1 MDVALGIGGVQRQ
14 EQIQKLSPQMRRS
27 IEMLAKSLPELREEL
42 FRELAANPVIDE
54 IETTIENKTIS
65 EKECESDMAGRAME
79 DDYSYGSPEEPSYG
93 ADEEAIE
100 RRSRFFDS
108 QTKEETLEE
117 HLAAQIATSEI
128 DPADAP
134 LAGVLIGELDDDG
147 YFRGSMPDIAMVSG
161 ESEEKIR
168 SVLAAIMD
176 FDPPGC
182 GATTLEE
189 CLLAQ
194 LDKLDGSPYRD
205 EVEELIR
212 RGHLKDVAEGNSAA
226 VMKDLGTSE
235 ERYED
240 VLAALRSLD
249 PRPARAF
256 GRSGKGVAYVN
267 PEVHAVK
274 RDGRWIAVVDDRSL
288 PDIRFSNAYVEEVD
302 GVRVPRKTF
311 SDGRRIDDA
320 TRDFIR
326 KNISAAEMLAEAV
339 ERREETVRRIAQA
352 IFDAQPGFFEKGL
365 KGLVPMTMQQIAD
378 ATGVHHT
385 TVSRTVRDK
394 YASTPRGTVELR
406 SFFTAGCT
414 AQDGTQVSRSSVLDA
429 LSALVRDEDKSA
441 PLSDDALS
449 AKLKAGGFAVAR
461 RTVAKYRAML
471 GIPGAFDRRG
481 GL

>member
-1 MDVALGIGGVQRQ
+1 
-14 EQIQKLSPQMRRS
+14 
-27 IEMLAKSLPELREEL
+27 MLAKSLPELREEL
-42 FRELAANPVIDE
+42 FKELAANPVIDD
-54 IETTIENKTIS
+54 IETTLENKTIS
-65 EKECESDMAGRAME
+65 EKERESDIAGRTLE

-117 HLAAQIATSEI
+117 HLSAQIATSGI

-235 ERYED
+235 DRYED

-256 GRSGKGVAYVN
+256 GRSGKGIAYIN
-267 PEVHAVK
+267 PEVHAA
-274 RDGRWIAVVDDRSL
+274 RRGGRWIAVVDDRSL
-288 PDIRFSNAYVEEVD
+288 PDIRFSNSYVEEVD

-311 SDGRRIDDA
+311 PDGRRIDDA

-326 KNISAAEMLAEAV
+326 RNITAAEMLAEAV

-429 LSALVRDEDKSA
+429 LRALVEGEDKSS

-449 AKLKAGGFAVAR
+449 AKLKASGYAVAR
-461 RTVAKYRAML
+461 RTVAKYRGML
-471 GIPGAFDRRG
+471 GIPGAPDRRNAG
-481 GL
+481 TTRV